1 MLPAARLPCPFWF
14 ASIAHRI
21 GAGPGSGP
29 FAPLLSCSTAYTLS
43 RRSPAAPACQLFY
56 GIGGQLPILLEQSK
70 SRQRLPGGLADI
82 LIRILQAVVQ
92 RLNDPASQVAV
103 LKPLRDLAQD
113 LRGRP
118 ADIRVHIPERLDK
131 GIHHPRG
138 VRKTRPDLAQGCRG
152 SPADILIPE
161 RFDKGIHH
169 PRGVRK
175 TRPDHAQGP
184 HGIPADSPIPILERL
199 QKGIHH
205 PRGVRKTRRH
215 LAQGC
220 RGSPADK
227 PFRILERLQKGI
239 YHPRGVRKTRPNLA
253 QYGNR
258 SLTDPRL
265 FVIDGGEQRLPPV
278 LIRRGNS
285 RQTLLKM
292 LDLLAA
298 VRFNAPQP
306 ERPALLHGLLIKLP
320 PLRLDLPPHAP
331 TSVRNASSPRDAAP
345 ASSGE
350 RRSRNPLHP
359 QYTTGPTAAQPIPRH
374 PHKSQNYPM
383 HGDRHR
389 GSIIQRGRVKTA
401 PCRLPRNQ
409 SQQT

>member
-103 LKPLRDLAQD
+103 LKPLRDLAPG

-199 QKGIHH
+199 DKGIHH

-220 RGSPADK
+220 RGSPADT
-227 PFRILERLQKGI
+227 PSLIPERLQKGI
-239 YHPRGVRKTRPNLA
+239 YHPRGVRKTRRHLAQGYRGNPADTPSLIPERLQKGSNQWRGIRKTRPNFA

-320 PLRLDLPPHAP
+320 PLRLDLP
-331 TSVRNASSPRDAAP
+331 
-345 ASSGE
+345 
-350 RRSRNPLHP
+350 
-359 QYTTGPTAAQPIPRH
+359 
-374 PHKSQNYPM
+374 
-383 HGDRHR
+383 
-389 GSIIQRGRVKTA
+389 
-401 PCRLPRNQ
+401 
-409 SQQT
+409 